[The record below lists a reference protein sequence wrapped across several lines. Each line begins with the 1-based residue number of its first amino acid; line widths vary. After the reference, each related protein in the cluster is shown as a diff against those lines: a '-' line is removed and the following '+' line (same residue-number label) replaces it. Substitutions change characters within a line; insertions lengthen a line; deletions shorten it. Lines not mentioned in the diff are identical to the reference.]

1 MPPLNDNGGEWLL
14 AALLTIVTVAG
25 LWLADFVLPDFLDT
39 AHAWISSL
47 FA

>member
-1 MPPLNDNGGEWLL
+1 MSLHDNEGGEWLL
-14 AALLTIVTVAG
+14 AALLTIVTVVG

>member
-1 MPPLNDNGGEWLL
+1 MALQDNEGGEWLL